1 MQAAT
6 RPSWFVLVSVLAV
19 LWNLFGLWSFYIHV
33 TATPED
39 IASWPEVQQQIQAV
53 TPRWIFVPFAIA
65 TYGGTLG
72 ALGLLLGKRW
82 ATPVLLLSLLAIIVQ
97 FGAYYL
103 LTPTWALTGIGG
115 AALPL
120 CIAGVGLLLWLLAR
134 MATARGWLR

>member
-1 MQAAT
+1 MQAAK

-65 TYGGTLG
+65 TIGGTLG

-82 ATPVLLLSLLAIIVQ
+82 ATPVLLL
-97 FGAYYL
+97 
-103 LTPTWALTGIGG
+103 
-115 AALPL
+115 
-120 CIAGVGLLLWLLAR
+120 
-134 MATARGWLR
+134 